1 MMAMPRKG
9 HLLQLYHIFAYLK
22 QRYNSEMVFNP
33 TLPDFDESCFIQQD
47 WTYTPYSKAREAIP
61 TNAPITRGLGVKV
74 NANVDSDHA
83 GDNITR
89 RSRTGY
95 VIFLNSSPIYF
106 HTKKQGGIETSTFGS
121 EFIAMKQCCEYIRGL
136 RYKLRMMGI
145 GVDGPAYI
153 YGDNKSVL
161 VNSSIPTSVLKKK
174 SNSIAFH
181 FVREGCA
188 ANEWRV
194 AYVNTHDNVADLLT
208 KPLTN
213 GAKRRTL
220 IEMILHNVY

>member
-1 MMAMPRKG
+1 M
-9 HLLQLYHIFAYLK
+9 LF
-22 QRYNSEMVFNP
+22 NS
-33 TLPDFDESCFIQQD
+33 TLPEFDESCFTQQD
-47 WTYTPYSKAREAIP
+47 WRCTPCSKAREAIP

-83 GDNITR
+83 GDNVTR
-89 RSRTGY
+89 ISRTCY
-95 VIFLNSSPIYF
+95 VIFLNSSPVYF
-106 HTKKQGGIETSTFGS
+106 HTKKQGRIETITFAS
-121 EFIAMKQCCEYIRGL
+121 EFITMKQCCEYTRGL
-136 RYKLRMMGI
+136 RYKIRMMGI
-145 GVDGPAYI
+145 GVDGTAHI
-153 YGDNKSVL
+153 FGDNKSVL

-174 SNSIAFH
+174 SNSIAFN

-220 IEMILHNVY
+220 IDMIFHFVY